1 MDEDGQHAFHD
12 EKLDDFKLPTKLVFM
27 YRPKGNLTVHLGM
40 YHPTT
45 NATL

>member
-27 YRPKGNLTVHLGM
+27 YRPKLNLTVHLGM